1 MRNILILVFVIIGD
15 LIGAGFASGQ
25 EIYSF
30 FFLYGNKGII
40 GILIMCI
47 LITMIIYK
55 SLKIIYNNKIKTY
68 SEFLNQFVKNK
79 KVIKIVDIILNIL
92 LIITFYIM
100 IAGFGAYFEQEIG
113 TRKIVGSLVIV
124 FMCYLIFLT
133 NVKGVLK
140 VSEYIVPILITC
152 IMIIGIKAISTINIQ
167 NIELIT
173 IKKRWFLSSLI
184 YCSYNT
190 ILLIPV
196 LISLGNQIQKEKNIK
211 HISIITGVIICILS
225 LIIFAILAKAN
236 TNISELEMPVV
247 YIVRTQFSELSKIY
261 TFIIL
266 ASIFTTAISIGIG
279 VLQNISKNKKSYTQ
293 FVTILCITS
302 LLVSNFG
309 FSKLINFAYPLFG
322 YIGIIQIVLILSKNI
337 CKKRC
342 L

>member
-30 FFLYGNKGII
+30 FFLYGSKGII
-40 GILIMCI
+40 GILIMST

-55 SLKIIYNNKIKTY
+55 SLKIIHINEIKTY
-68 SEFLNQFVKNK
+68 SEFLNQFIKNK
-79 KVIKIVDIILNIL
+79 KTIKIVNFILNVL
-92 LIITFYIM
+92 LIVTFYIM

-113 TRKIVGSLVIV
+113 IKRIIGSLIIIL
-124 FMCYLIFLT
+124 MCYLIFLT

-140 VSEYIVPILITC
+140 VSEYIVPVLVLC
-152 IMIIGIKAISTINIQ
+152 IMIVGIKAISVMDVQDMEIVA
-167 NIELIT
+167 
-173 IKKRWFLSSLI
+173 IKKRWILSSLI

-211 HISIITGVIICILS
+211 HISIITGIIIYILS
-225 LIIFAILAKAN
+225 LIIFIILAKAN
-236 TNISELEMPVV
+236 TDISDLEMPVV
-247 YIVRTQFSELSKIY
+247 YIVRTQFSELGKIY

-302 LLVSNFG
+302 LLVSNLG

-337 CKKRC
+337 CKKSC